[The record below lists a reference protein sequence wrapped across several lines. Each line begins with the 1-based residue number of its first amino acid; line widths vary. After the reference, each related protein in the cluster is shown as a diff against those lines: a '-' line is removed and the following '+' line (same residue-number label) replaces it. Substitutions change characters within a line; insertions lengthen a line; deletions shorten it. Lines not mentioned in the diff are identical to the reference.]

1 MGIHKRQ
8 REAEEANRG
17 YIKKSSCIFLVL
29 AALCIGIFVGN
40 TVTMLT
46 MGQRGGGETTS
57 MAVPPADPSAVV
69 VDKTALARLEQA
81 AAADST
87 NENGWIELGNFCF
100 DKGLPKK
107 AIQAYERALELS
119 PMHGD
124 VWSDL
129 GVMYR
134 QDGQFKKAIDAFDQA
149 AKVDP
154 EHVTSRYNMGIVYYY
169 DLNDKAN
176 ALKVWKALVAEN
188 PDVKTPSGQPAH
200 GADQGSGKVTAGCRQ

>member
-8 REAEEANRG
+8 REAEEATRG

-29 AALCIGIFVGN
+29 GALLVGLFVGN
-40 TVTMLT
+40 TITVLY
-46 MGQRGGGETTS
+46 MGQRGGETS
-57 MAVPPADPSAVV
+57 AMAVPPADPSAVV
-69 VDKTALARLEQA
+69 VDQAALARLEQA

-87 NENGWIELGNFCF
+87 NEKGWIELGNFCF
-100 DKGLPKK
+100 DNGLPKK
-107 AIQAYERALELS
+107 AIRAYEHALELS

-134 QDGQFKKAIDAFDQA
+134 QDGQYQKAIDAFGQA

-154 EHVTSRYNMGIVYYY
+154 KHVTSRYNMGIVYYY
-169 DLNDKAN
+169 DLTDKAN
-176 ALKVWKALVAEN
+176 ALKIWKGLVAEN
-188 PDVKTPSGQPAH
+188 PDVKTPSGQPL
-200 GADQGSGKVTAGCRQ
+200 VELIRQVER

>member
-8 REAEEANRG
+8 REAEEATRG

-29 AALCIGIFVGN
+29 AALCVGIFVGN
-40 TVTMLT
+40 TFTMLF
-46 MGQRGGGETTS
+46 MGQRGGGAETAA

-69 VDKTALARLEQA
+69 VDRTALARLEQA

-87 NENGWIELGNFCF
+87 NEKGWIELGNFCF
-100 DKGLPKK
+100 DNGLPKK

-134 QDGQFKKAIDAFDQA
+134 QDGRYREAIDAFGQA
-149 AKVDP
+149 ARVDP

-169 DLNDKAN
+169 DLNDKAG

-188 PDVKTPSGQPAH
+188 PDVKTP
-200 GADQGSGKVTAGCRQ
+200 AGRPLTELIREVEK